1 MVYQPRFTN
10 RFLEID
16 NPERLS
22 QRIEVDLQYLRLF
35 ASFIKKVTAF
45 IKRKVF
51 ASLKDDNPRL
61 V

>member
-45 IKRKVF
+45 IERKGVCQFKR
-51 ASLKDDNPRL
+51 
-61 V
+61 